1 MADPGHEVPQAGCRS
16 QSSLPGAENGRQV
29 DVRATT
35 ALSCGSCGWRDRFAH
50 VWKCKGDSPPIL
62 VPMQPQVALRQLCL
76 QPELLTP
83 GTTILSL
90 QDPKLSHQGA
100 EQEDSQAPLQMSFLG
115 FVSHQP
121 SLLGITRDSVAA
133 ALSYQYRSQQS
144 ASTSH
149 PGCRCVSNTSPHS
162 IFGPASTSS
171 CSQHPLAD
179 DRSSPPRLLLLARS

>member
-90 QDPKLSHQGA
+90 QDPKLSHRGA
-100 EQEDSQAPLQMSFLG
+100 EQEDSQAPLQTSFLR

-121 SLLGITRDSVAA
+121 SLLDITRDSVSLCCSSIVLPIQKSTVCQHIPPWLQMCVQH
-133 ALSYQYRSQQS
+133 LSPQHFW
-144 ASTSH
+144 TSLH
-149 PGCRCVSNTSPHS
+149 
-162 IFGPASTSS
+162 I
-171 CSQHPLAD
+171 LM
-179 DRSSPPRLLLLARS
+179 L